1 MGCSVPP
8 ERSLPPATLSV
19 LREVASVAAA
29 LGVPHF
35 VGGALARDIL
45 LFHILGLPVGRA
57 TRDID
62 VMVLVE
68 DWAGFDDLKERL
80 VRGGLFS
87 ADARMRHRL
96 HSGPSGPPLD
106 ILPFGRVEDPVG
118 FVSWPPE
125 RDVVMTVVGFREA
138 LRSARVVRLAED
150 LTVPVVALPVLSILK
165 LTAWLDRHLETDKD
179 AIDLLTILRLYGTAG
194 NEDRLFGDESELL
207 AGAGFD
213 TELAG
218 ARLLGRD
225 AVALCDADSVRF
237 AVSRLPAKRRRLLQ
251 GQMIRRSAFGEDEGL
266 GGRVES
272 LFAAFWRELEAA
284 AREPD

>member
-1 MGCSVPP
+1 
-8 ERSLPPATLSV
+8 
-19 LREVASVAAA
+19 VAAVAEA

-45 LFHILGLPVGRA
+45 LFHVLGLPVGRA
-57 TRDID
+57 TRDIE

-68 DWAGFDDLKERL
+68 DWAAFDALKERL
-80 VRGGLFS
+80 VRDGSFS
-87 ADARMRHRL
+87 ADARMLQRL
-96 HSGPSGPPLD
+96 HPGPSGPPLD
-106 ILPFGRVEDPVG
+106 ILPFGPVEDPVG

-125 RDVVMTVVGFREA
+125 RDVVMTVVGFGEA
-138 LRSARVVRLAED
+138 LRSARAVRLADE

-179 AIDLLTILRLYGTAG
+179 AIDLLTMLRLYGAAG
-194 NEDRLFGDESELL
+194 NEDRLFGDESEIL
-207 AGAGFD
+207 AATGFD

-225 AVALCDADSVRF
+225 AVALCGADAVRF
-237 AVSRLPAKRRRLLQ
+237 AAGRLPAERRRLLQ
-251 GQMIRRSAFGEDEGL
+251 GQMMRRSALAEDKGL
-266 GGRVES
+266 GGRAES
-272 LFAAFWRELEAA
+272 LFNAFWEELEAA